1 MGVRL
6 DSADVP
12 AGRGAIGSSACD
24 SLHPVSDTR
33 SNAAPPANAPPV
45 VELLDAAIAGSNGE
59 TTPVLEAVTWAVG
72 PGSFWV
78 VGGLPGAGKS
88 QLLQTAAGLLRPL
101 RGTHRLFGSD
111 LTALAGPARDA
122 LRRRVGFVFAEGAR
136 LFGHLSVLQNI
147 ALPLCYHGDCGF
159 EAVADQV
166 QALLQAGELEG
177 FARWLPG
184 RLNQAWRRR
193 VALVRALALEPEVL
207 FLDDPL
213 AGLDPR
219 HTAWWIGLL
228 TRLATAPPPGSPPPL
243 PFRRSAGE
251 HPLTLVVATDQLGPW
266 VGLGRQFAL
275 LAGQRW
281 QGVGGRAEV
290 TTAADPRVRELLAPP
305 PAAT

>member
-1 MGVRL
+1 M
-6 DSADVP
+6 
-12 AGRGAIGSSACD
+12 
-24 SLHPVSDTR
+24 SDAR
-33 SNAAPPANAPPV
+33 PNPAPPAHAPPV
-45 VELLDAAIAGSNGE
+45 VELVDAAIAGGNGE
-59 TTPVLEAVTWAVG
+59 TIPVLEAVTWAVA

-101 RGTHRLFGSD
+101 RGAHRLFGSD
-111 LTALAGPARDA
+111 LTALAGPERDE

-166 QALLQAGELEG
+166 RGWLQAGELEG

-184 RLNQAWRRR
+184 RLNQGWRRR

-219 HTAWWIGLL
+219 QAAWWLNLL
-228 TRLATAPPPGSPPPL
+228 THLATGPAGSPPRL

-251 HPLTLVVATDQLGPW
+251 HPFTLVVATDQLGPW
-266 VGLGRQFAL
+266 VELGRQFAL
-275 LAGQRW
+275 LAGHRW
-281 QGVGGRAEV
+281 RDVGGRAEV

-305 PAAT
+305 PTAT